1 MQLRPSLIIL
11 PLSLLLATGLP
22 GCGEGSDG
30 GSDTV
35 AKIHADYATVLRE
48 RPIIR
53 EERGSTD
60 ESAEELRRIATRAD
74 TIGQSDD
81 ARAAANLAANIRS
94 AAGSFEFNE
103 AVRME
108 SSAQAVRTIIR
119 SLAADAELLQS
130 AAMAAESMDTSA
142 ANLVLESNLA
152 DARSRIAA
160 AEDQLDTL
168 NERIEQASGQRDSRI
183 ARATAL
189 ELTAGERGRTG
200 IDAGPL
206 DGLDHINDSI
216 DLRQQAR
223 GHRISAARDHIAV
236 QTLQPTVRVAES
248 RRKGQNDILEH
259 ARSARESAE
268 SRRNAALAYAGEVR
282 SDLAN
287 LAKTISDSL
296 AELNTLEDQRILPRF
311 EASIRDFDSAVNSA
325 RQFKSGGS
333 KSEAASGSRAIA
345 NAEFG
350 KGRVAWEAA
359 TTQNR
364 RADVIARVAA
374 SGVMQDSTGLKT
386 SLQATIASRDA
397 FLVEAGASMQKAL
410 EALNG
415 LQSKDATDAKIVQQI
430 QQAIEGVK
438 GGDLVSMSDA
448 ARTER
453 AAGRTAASSSRS
465 NARSSGNNVGA
476 SSGSGFGT
484 PGDIAKFLSSPP
496 TNADSAARLNAALV
510 ADSDTAKQLKKMFT
524 AQGDLLNN
532 LVTAMNAK
540 FGQDATATAMSSA
553 AGMADGPLSSTFTV
567 ESVDGN
573 TGTLE
578 SEDGQKIVVQKGA
591 NGWFVDLDATL
602 EADPQIE
609 MMVAMAGPMIEQMM
623 AGMSKIIDGMVEK
636 VKAGDFDS
644 ADAVMA
650 ALQESLA
657 QSMMGGPGGGG
668 QRRR

>member
-11 PLSLLLATGLP
+11 PLSLLLATGLA
-22 GCGEGSDG
+22 GCGDGSDG
-30 GSDTV
+30 GNDTV
-35 AKIHADYATVLRE
+35 AKINADYTTVLRE

-53 EERGSTD
+53 IERGSTD
-60 ESAEELRRIATRAD
+60 ESAEELRRLATRAD
-74 TIGQSDD
+74 TIGRSDD

-94 AAGSFEFNE
+94 AAGSFEFDE
-103 AVRME
+103 AIRME
-108 SSAQAVRTIIR
+108 SSAQSLRTIIR
-119 SLAADAELLQS
+119 SLAADAELLHS

-160 AEDQLDTL
+160 AEDQLDAL
-168 NERIEQASGQRDSRI
+168 NERIKQASGQRDSRI
-183 ARATAL
+183 ARATAM

-206 DGLDHINDSI
+206 EGLDHINDSI

-223 GHRISAARDHIAV
+223 GHRISAARDHISV

-248 RRKGQNDILEH
+248 RRKGQNDILDS
-259 ARSARESAE
+259 ARSARENTE
-268 SRRNAALAYAGEVR
+268 SRRDAALAYAGEVR
-282 SDLAN
+282 TDLAN

-296 AELNTLEDQRILPRF
+296 AELNTLEDQGILPRF
-311 EASIRDFDSAVNSA
+311 KASIRDFDSAVNSA
-325 RQFKSGGS
+325 RQFKNGGS
-333 KSEAASGSRAIA
+333 KSEVASGSRAIA

-350 KGRVAWEAA
+350 KGRVSWEAA

-364 RADVIARVAA
+364 RADVMARVAA
-374 SGVMQDSTGLKT
+374 SGVMEDSTGLKT
-386 SLQATIASRDA
+386 LLEATIVSRDA
-397 FLVEAGASMQKAL
+397 FLLEAGASMQKAL

-430 QQAIEGVK
+430 QQAIEGIK
-438 GGDLVSMSDA
+438 GGDLVSLSDA

-453 AAGRTAASSSRS
+453 AAGRTVGSSSRTAS
-465 NARSSGNNVGA
+465 RNSGSNVGA
-476 SSGSGFGT
+476 SSGAGFGT
-484 PGDIAKFLSSPP
+484 PGAIAKFLSNPGG
-496 TNADSAARLNAALV
+496 AGSAARLNAALV

-532 LVTAMNAK
+532 LVTAMDAK

-567 ESVDGN
+567 DSVDGN
-573 TGTLE
+573 TGILE

-602 EADPQIE
+602 KADPEIE

-623 AGMSKIIDGMVEK
+623 AGMSKNIDAMVEK